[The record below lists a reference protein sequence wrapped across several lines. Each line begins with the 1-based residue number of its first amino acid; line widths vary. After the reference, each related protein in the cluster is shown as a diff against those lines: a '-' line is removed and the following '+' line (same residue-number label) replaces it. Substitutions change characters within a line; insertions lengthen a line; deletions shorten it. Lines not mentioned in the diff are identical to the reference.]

1 MANVINLKYSSV
13 ASKVPQTTDLVLGEL
28 AINTADG
35 IIYLKDNSNNII
47 SVKRQRS
54 DAEVKTAYENNS
66 DTNAFTDAEQSKLS
80 SLSSGGSVSE
90 SSMARILFFS

>member
-66 DTNAFTDAEQSKLS
+66 DTNIYFSLFTDFLKTSNISYNL
-80 SLSSGGSVSE
+80 
-90 SSMARILFFS
+90 I